1 VKQFVSFISEIQ
13 LENVPELMKFLCSIA
28 FVALSLLS
36 NKNISFVSASNSSI
50 QDLQVLEPVM
60 ELVSTD
66 GVTANL
72 RQISVILRI
81 FS

>member
-1 VKQFVSFISEIQ
+1 MKQFVSFISEIQ